1 MVRAKAGKKQSAKD
15 ATGKAANSAGA
26 SLRRHNELALK
37 KVLNYGYIC
46 KTFLHVLIKR
56 VDFVSAVSF
65 LLAIRNSLES
75 TLKSSFDPCH

>member
-26 SLRRHNELALK
+26 SLRRQNELALK
-37 KVLNYGYIC
+37 KVLNYGYIF